1 MLSDLFLYLCIKEIQ
16 FITLNQNISN
26 MSSITTIKT
35 LRTIDIT
42 LIHSRF
48 ITLFIG
54 IIMMAC
60 ANTCVAQETEL
71 FKLVKN
77 VTELQDGD
85 IVIVVN
91 NIVRDNGHCSA
102 LGTTISDDKSKICGC
117 KIEVNEEIAYATPD
131 VDRIKLEKSSTD
143 NWLLYSMEQQKYICN
158 GNKKTVDN
166 KIVLLNQEDDSFKHI
181 SKTEISIDKNNNAII
196 QYPYKKVSNKEIYP
210 KCILAFNYIVDDLDP
225 NFIGYF
231 TCYDIRSIDESDRMV
246 QLYKKIPSTPLTL
259 NDENDNSGLLTA
271 NNRLQTAVKLSRKLL
286 ANQWNTFCVPFDI
299 DVIDGK
305 INGIEASVM
314 EYDHTTGNTMKFKEA
329 TKIEAGKAYLVKPSA
344 DITNPQFD
352 NVTIKN
358 DDPTVSGDANGYS
371 FVGIYNP
378 KTFSGSDQ
386 KRVLILASEAKFMKV
401 KNGLRMKGMRAYFT
415 IPAGTKAE
423 AVRLMI
429 NNRPTALT
437 EITTTP
443 STSEK
448 IFYID
453 GTYAGSDIKNVK
465 KGIVIKGGKK
475 YLMK

>member
-1 MLSDLFLYLCIKEIQ
+1 
-16 FITLNQNISN
+16 

-35 LRTIDIT
+35 LRTVDIK
-42 LIHSRF
+42 LIPNRF
-48 ITLFIG
+48 FALCIG
-54 IIMMAC
+54 IIMLAC
-60 ANTCVAQETEL
+60 ANTCIAQETEQ

-77 VTELQDGD
+77 VTELQEGD
-85 IVIVVN
+85 TVIVVN
-91 NIVRDNGHCSA
+91 NTNEHCSA
-102 LGTTISDDKSKICGC
+102 LSTKWGSR
-117 KIEVNEEIAYATPD
+117 KIEGYKIDINGETITAPSN
-131 VDRIKLEKSSTD
+131 VDRIQLQKDSNEKWLLFSTTYKKYLCNDNKSKDDDSNCIALRDKDDNLFKSTAPVEISITKYATIEYLKSTD
-143 NWLLYSMEQQKYICN
+143 N
-158 GNKKTVDN
+158 KKA
-166 KIVLLNQEDDSFKHI
+166 KR
-181 SKTEISIDKNNNAII
+181 
-196 QYPYKKVSNKEIYP
+196 
-210 KCILAFNYIVDDLDP
+210 ILAFYYVYGSSDP
-225 NFIGYF
+225 NSVGYYN
-231 TCYDIRSIDESDRMV
+231 CYDTYKATADDRLV
-246 QLYKKIPSTPLTL
+246 QLYKKYTPLTL
-259 NDENDNSGLLTA
+259 NDEKDNSGLLKS
-271 NNRLQTAVKLSRKLL
+271 NSGQQTTVKLSRKLL

-299 DVIDGK
+299 DVTDGK
-305 INGIEASVM
+305 INGIKASVM
-314 EYDHTTGNTMKFKEA
+314 EYDHTTGNTMEFKEA
-329 TKIEAGKAYLVKPSA
+329 TKIEARKAYLIKPSA

-358 DDPTVSGDANGYS
+358 DDPTVSGDADGYS

-378 KTFSGSDQ
+378 KTFSDSDQ
-386 KRVLILASEAKFMKV
+386 KRVLILASEAKFMRV
-401 KNGLRMKGMRAYFT
+401 NNGQRMKGMRAYFT

>member
-1 MLSDLFLYLCIKEIQ
+1 
-16 FITLNQNISN
+16 

-35 LRTIDIT
+35 LRTVDIK
-42 LIHSRF
+42 LIPNRF
-48 ITLFIG
+48 FALCIS
-54 IIMMAC
+54 IIMLAC
-60 ANTCVAQETEL
+60 ANTCIAQEKEQ

-77 VTELQDGD
+77 VTELQEGD

-91 NIVRDNGHCSA
+91 NTNEHCSA
-102 LGTTISDDKSKICGC
+102 LSTKWDYRKIDGYKIDINGETITAPS
-117 KIEVNEEIAYATPD
+117 N
-131 VDRIKLEKSSTD
+131 VDRIQLQKNAQGNWLLFSTTYKKYLCNDNKSKASGNFIALRDKEDDYFKYTAPVEISITKYAKIEFLKSTD
-143 NWLLYSMEQQKYICN
+143 N
-158 GNKKTVDN
+158 
-166 KIVLLNQEDDSFKHI
+166 
-181 SKTEISIDKNNNAII
+181 
-196 QYPYKKVSNKEIYP
+196 KVAKR
-210 KCILAFNYIVDDLDP
+210 ILAFSYAYDSINP
-225 NFIGYF
+225 NSVGYYN
-231 TCYDIRSIDESDRMV
+231 CYDTDKATTDDRMV
-246 QLYKKIPSTPLTL
+246 QLYKKVSSTPLTL
-259 NDENDNSGLLTA
+259 NDETDNSGLLTS
-271 NNRLQTAVKLSRKLL
+271 NNGLQTSVNLSRKLL

-299 DVIDGK
+299 DIADCK

-314 EYDHTTGNTMKFKEA
+314 EYDHTTGNTMEFKE
-329 TKIEAGKAYLVKPSA
+329 TTQIVAGKAYLIKPSA
-344 DITNPQFD
+344 DITDPQFD

-358 DDPTVSGDANGYS
+358 DDPTVSGDADGYS

-378 KTFSGSDQ
+378 KTFSGNDQ
-386 KRVLILASEAKFMKV
+386 ERVLILASEAKFMKV
-401 KNGLRMKGMRAYFT
+401 NNGQRMKGMRAYFT

-465 KGIVIKGGKK
+465 KGIVIKEGKK

>member
-1 MLSDLFLYLCIKEIQ
+1 
-16 FITLNQNISN
+16 
-26 MSSITTIKT
+26 MSSITTIKM
-35 LRTIDIT
+35 LRTVDIK
-42 LIHSRF
+42 LIPNRF
-48 ITLFIG
+48 FALCIG
-54 IIMMAC
+54 IIMLTC
-60 ANTCVAQETEL
+60 ANTCIAQETEQ

-77 VTELQDGD
+77 VTELQEGD

-102 LGTTISDDKSKICGC
+102 LGTTLNTYKSKIYGC
-117 KIEVNEEIAYATPD
+117 KIEVKGEIAYATPE
-131 VDRIKLEKSSTD
+131 VDRIKLEKSGTD

-196 QYPYKKVSNKEIYP
+196 QYPYKKISNKEIYP
-210 KCILAFNYIVDDLDP
+210 KCILAFNYIVNDLDP

-231 TCYDIRSIDESDRMV
+231 TCYDIRSIDESDRLV
-246 QLYKKIPSTPLTL
+246 QLYKKVSSTPLTL
-259 NDENDNSGLLTA
+259 NDETDNSKLLTD
-271 NNRLQTAVKLSRKLL
+271 NNELQTAVKLSRKLL

-299 DVIDGK
+299 DIADCK

-314 EYDHTTGNTMKFKEA
+314 EYNHTTGNTMEFKEA
-329 TKIEAGKAYLVKPSA
+329 TQIVAGKAYLIKPSA
-344 DITNPQFD
+344 DITDPQFD

-358 DDPTVSGDANGYS
+358 DDPTVSGDADGYS
-371 FVGIYNP
+371 FVGIYNL
-378 KTFSGSDQ
+378 KTFSGNDQ
-386 KRVLILASEAKFMKV
+386 ERVLILASEAKFMKV
-401 KNGLRMKGMRAYFT
+401 NNGQRMKGMRAYFT

-465 KGIVIKGGKK
+465 KGIVIKDGKK

>member
-1 MLSDLFLYLCIKEIQ
+1 
-16 FITLNQNISN
+16 
-26 MSSITTIKT
+26 MSSITTIKM
-35 LRTIDIT
+35 LRTVDIK
-42 LIHSRF
+42 LIPNHF
-48 ITLFIG
+48 FALCIG
-54 IIMMAC
+54 IIMLTC
-60 ANTCVAQETEL
+60 ANTCIAKETEQ

-77 VTELQDGD
+77 VTELQEGD

-91 NIVRDNGHCSA
+91 NIVRNNGHCSA
-102 LGTTISDDKSKICGC
+102 LGTTLSKDKSKICGC
-117 KIEVNEEIAYATPD
+117 KIEIKGEIAYATPE
-131 VDRIKLEKSSTD
+131 VDRIKLEKD
-143 NWLLYSMEQQKYICN
+143 NTYWLLYSMTQQKYICN
-158 GNKKTVDN
+158 GNKGGKGIDIH
-166 KIVLLNQEDDSFKHI
+166 KLILLNKDDDSFKYMAKLGITIDNKNNNIAIIKYPHI
-181 SKTEISIDKNNNAII
+181 NIDKNKYQKCAI
-196 QYPYKKVSNKEIYP
+196 S
-210 KCILAFNYIVDDLDP
+210 FNYNPDNIDP

-231 TCYDIRSIDESDRMV
+231 GGYETSYADTPSYERTV
-246 QLYKKIPSTPLTL
+246 QLYKKYTPLTL
-259 NDENDNSGLLTA
+259 NDEKDNSELLTS
-271 NNRLQTAVKLSRKLL
+271 NNGQQTAVKLSRKLL

-299 DVIDGK
+299 DIADGK

-314 EYDHTTGNTMKFKEA
+314 EYDHTTGNTMEFKEA
-329 TKIEAGKAYLVKPSA
+329 TKIEAGKAYLVKPLA
-344 DITNPQFD
+344 DITDPQFD

-358 DDPTVSGDANGYS
+358 DDPTVSGDADGYS

-378 KTFSGSDQ
+378 KTFSGNDQ
-386 KRVLILASEAKFMKV
+386 KRVLILASEAKFMRV
-401 KNGLRMKGMRAYFT
+401 NNGQRMKGMRAYFT

-423 AVRLMI
+423 VVRLMI

>member
-1 MLSDLFLYLCIKEIQ
+1 
-16 FITLNQNISN
+16 

-35 LRTIDIT
+35 LRTVDIK
-42 LIHSRF
+42 LIPNRF
-48 ITLFIG
+48 FALCIS
-54 IIMMAC
+54 IIMLAC
-60 ANTCVAQETEL
+60 VNTCFAQETEQ

-77 VTELQDGD
+77 VAELQEGD

-102 LGTTISDDKSKICGC
+102 LGTTLSTDKSKFCGC
-117 KIEVNEEIAYATPD
+117 KIEVNGEIAYATPE
-131 VDRIKLEKSSTD
+131 VDRIKIEKSGTD
-143 NWLLYSMEQQKYICN
+143 KWLLYSMTQQKYICN
-158 GNKKTVDN
+158 GNKGGKGIDIHKLILLNKDNESFKYMAKLGITIDN
-166 KIVLLNQEDDSFKHI
+166 KNNNIAIIKYPYIN
-181 SKTEISIDKNNNAII
+181 IDKNKYQKCAISFH
-196 QYPYKKVSNKEIYP
+196 YNPDNK
-210 KCILAFNYIVDDLDP
+210 DP
-225 NFIGYF
+225 NYIGYF
-231 TCYDIRSIDESDRMV
+231 GGYDTSYSDTPSYRRTV
-246 QLYKKIPSTPLTL
+246 QLYKKYTPLTL
-259 NDENDNSGLLTA
+259 NDENDNSGLLKS
-271 NNRLQTAVKLSRKLL
+271 NNGQQTAVKLSRNLL

-299 DVIDGK
+299 DIADGK

-314 EYDHTTGNTMKFKEA
+314 EYDHTTGNTMEFKEA

-358 DDPTVSGDANGYS
+358 DDPTVSGDTDGYS

-378 KTFSGSDQ
+378 KTFSDSDQ
-386 KRVLILASEAKFMKV
+386 ERGLILASTAKFMRV
-401 KNGLRMKGMRAYFT
+401 NNGQRMKGMRAYFT

-437 EITTTP
+437 KITTTP

-448 IFYID
+448 SFYID

>member
-1 MLSDLFLYLCIKEIQ
+1 
-16 FITLNQNISN
+16 

-35 LRTIDIT
+35 LRTVDIK
-42 LIHSRF
+42 LIPNRF
-48 ITLFIG
+48 FALCIG
-54 IIMMAC
+54 IIIMVC
-60 ANTCVAQETEL
+60 ANTCFAQGTEQ

-77 VTELQDGD
+77 VTELQEGD

-91 NIVRDNGHCSA
+91 NTNEHCSA
-102 LGTTISDDKSKICGC
+102 LSTKWDYRKIDGYKIDINGETITAPS
-117 KIEVNEEIAYATPD
+117 N
-131 VDRIKLEKSSTD
+131 VDRIQLQKNTQGNWLLFSTTYKKYLCNDNKSKPNSSSNYNYIALRDKEDDYFKLTAPVEISIKDYAIIEYLKSTD
-143 NWLLYSMEQQKYICN
+143 NGKA
-158 GNKKTVDN
+158 KR
-166 KIVLLNQEDDSFKHI
+166 
-181 SKTEISIDKNNNAII
+181 
-196 QYPYKKVSNKEIYP
+196 
-210 KCILAFNYIVDDLDP
+210 ILAFHYAYGSSDP
-225 NFIGYF
+225 NSVGYYN
-231 TCYDIRSIDESDRMV
+231 CYDTDKATTDDRMV
-246 QLYKKIPSTPLTL
+246 QLYKKVPSAPLTL
-259 NDENDNSGLLTA
+259 NDENDNSKSLTD
-271 NNRLQTAVKLSRKLL
+271 NNGLQTAVKLSRKLL

-299 DVIDGK
+299 DIADGK

-314 EYDHTTGNTMKFKEA
+314 EYDHTTGNTMEFKEA
-329 TKIEAGKAYLVKPSA
+329 TKIVAGKAYLIKPSA

-352 NVTIKN
+352 NVIIKN
-358 DDPTVSGDANGYS
+358 VDPAVSGDANGYS

-378 KTFSGSDQ
+378 KTFSDSDQ
-386 KRVLILASEAKFMKV
+386 ERVLILASEAKFMKV
-401 KNGLRMKGMRAYFT
+401 KNGKRMKGMRAYFT

>member
-1 MLSDLFLYLCIKEIQ
+1 
-16 FITLNQNISN
+16 

-35 LRTIDIT
+35 LRTVDIK
-42 LIHSRF
+42 LIPNHFFALCIS
-48 ITLFIG
+48 
-54 IIMMAC
+54 IIMLVC

-77 VTELQDGD
+77 VTELQEGD
-85 IVIVVN
+85 TVIVVN
-91 NIVRDNGHCSA
+91 NTNELCSA
-102 LGTTISDDKSKICGC
+102 LSTKWNSDKYNKTSIDGYKIDINGETIIPPA
-117 KIEVNEEIAYATPD
+117 N
-131 VDRIKLEKSSTD
+131 VDRIQLQKASNGKWLLFSTTYKKYLCNDNKSKATGSNYIALRDKEDDLFKSTAPVEISITKYATIEFLKSTD
-143 NWLLYSMEQQKYICN
+143 N
-158 GNKKTVDN
+158 
-166 KIVLLNQEDDSFKHI
+166 
-181 SKTEISIDKNNNAII
+181 
-196 QYPYKKVSNKEIYP
+196 KEA
-210 KCILAFNYIVDDLDP
+210 KRILAFSYAYGSNDP
-225 NFIGYF
+225 NSVGYYN
-231 TCYDIRSIDESDRMV
+231 CYDTDIASTADRMV
-246 QLYKKIPSTPLTL
+246 QLYKKVPSTPLTL
-259 NDENDNSGLLTA
+259 NDETDNSGLLTS
-271 NNRLQTAVKLSRKLL
+271 NNGLQTSVKLSRKLL

-299 DVIDGK
+299 DIADGK

-314 EYDHTTGNTMKFKEA
+314 EYDHTTGNTMEFKEA

-358 DDPTVSGDANGYS
+358 DDPMVSGKADGYS

-378 KTFSGSDQ
+378 KTFSDSDQ
-386 KRVLILASEAKFMKV
+386 KRVLILASEAKFMRV
-401 KNGLRMKGMRAYFT
+401 NNGQRMKGMRAYFT
-415 IPAGTKAE
+415 IPAGTKTE
-423 AVRLMI
+423 TVRLMI

-475 YLMK
+475 YWIR

>member
-1 MLSDLFLYLCIKEIQ
+1 
-16 FITLNQNISN
+16 
-26 MSSITTIKT
+26 MSSITIIKT
-35 LRTIDIT
+35 LRTIDIK
-42 LIHSRF
+42 LIPYRF
-48 ITLFIG
+48 FALCIG
-54 IIMMAC
+54 MIMLAC
-60 ANTCVAQETEL
+60 ANTCIAQETEQ

-77 VTELQDGD
+77 VAELQEGD

-102 LGTTISDDKSKICGC
+102 LGTTLSTDKSKICGC
-117 KIEVNEEIAYATPD
+117 KIKVNGEIAYATPE
-131 VDRIKLEKSSTD
+131 VDRIKLEKSGTD
-143 NWLLYSMEQQKYICN
+143 KWLLFSTTQQKYICN
-158 GNKKTVDN
+158 GNKNNESNT
-166 KIVLLNQEDDSFKHI
+166 LTFLNQDDDSFNHMAKVGI
-181 SKTEISIDKNNNAII
+181 TIDNKNNNIAII
-196 QYPYKKVSNKEIYP
+196 KYPYKKVSDKEKYQECAIS
-210 KCILAFNYIVDDLDP
+210 FNYFTANKDP

-231 TCYDIRSIDESDRMV
+231 SGYDTSYSDTPSYGRTV
-246 QLYKKIPSTPLTL
+246 QLYKKYTPLTL
-259 NDENDNSGLLTA
+259 SDEIDNSGLLTS
-271 NNRLQTAVKLSRKLL
+271 NNGLQTAVKLSRKLL

-299 DVIDGK
+299 DIADGK

-314 EYDHTTGNTMKFKEA
+314 EYDHTTGNTMEFKEA

-344 DITNPQFD
+344 DITDPQFN
-352 NVTIKN
+352 NVTIMN
-358 DDPTVSGDANGYS
+358 VDPAVRVSGDANGYS

-378 KTFSGSDQ
+378 KTFSDGDQ
-386 KRVLILASEAKFMKV
+386 KRVLILASKAKFMKV
-401 KNGLRMKGMRAYFT
+401 NNGQRMKGMRAYFT

-429 NNRPTALT
+429 NNRPTAIT
-437 EITTTP
+437 EITTTS

>member
-1 MLSDLFLYLCIKEIQ
+1 
-16 FITLNQNISN
+16 

-42 LIHSRF
+42 LIPSRF
-48 ITLFIG
+48 IALLIG

-60 ANTCVAQETEL
+60 ANTCIAQETEL

-77 VTELQDGD
+77 VTELQEGD
-85 IVIVVN
+85 TVIVVN
-91 NIVRDNGHCSA
+91 NTNKLCSA
-102 LGTTISDDKSKICGC
+102 LSTKWNETSIDGYKIDINGETI
-117 KIEVNEEIAYATPD
+117 IAPTN
-131 VDRIKLEKSSTD
+131 VDRIQLQKASNGKWLLFSTTYKKYLCNDNKSKASGNSIALRDKEDDLFKLTAPVEISIKDYAIIEFLKSTD
-143 NWLLYSMEQQKYICN
+143 N
-158 GNKKTVDN
+158 
-166 KIVLLNQEDDSFKHI
+166 
-181 SKTEISIDKNNNAII
+181 
-196 QYPYKKVSNKEIYP
+196 KVAKR
-210 KCILAFNYIVDDLDP
+210 ILAFYYDYGSSDP
-225 NFIGYF
+225 NSVGYYN
-231 TCYDIRSIDESDRMV
+231 CYDTDIASTAERMV
-246 QLYKKIPSTPLTL
+246 QLYKKVSSNPLTL
-259 NDENDNSGLLTA
+259 NDETDNSKLLTS
-271 NNRLQTAVKLSRKLL
+271 NNELQTAVKLSRKLL

-299 DVIDGK
+299 DVTGGK
-305 INGIEASVM
+305 INDIEASVM
-314 EYDHTTGNTMKFKEA
+314 EYDHTTGNTMEFKEA
-329 TKIEAGKAYLVKPSA
+329 TKIEAGKAYLIKPSA
-344 DITNPQFD
+344 DITYPQFN

-401 KNGLRMKGMRAYFT
+401 KNGHRMKGMRAYFT

-443 STSEK
+443 SASEK

-465 KGIVIKGGKK
+465 KEIVIKGGKK
-475 YLMK
+475 YWIR

>member
-1 MLSDLFLYLCIKEIQ
+1 
-16 FITLNQNISN
+16 

-35 LRTIDIT
+35 LRTVDIK
-42 LIHSRF
+42 LIPNRF
-48 ITLFIG
+48 FALCIG

-60 ANTCVAQETEL
+60 ANTCIAQETEL

-77 VTELQDGD
+77 VTELQEGD

-91 NIVRDNGHCSA
+91 NTNEHCSA
-102 LGTTISDDKSKICGC
+102 LSTKWGSR
-117 KIEVNEEIAYATPD
+117 KIEGYKIDINGETITAPSN
-131 VDRIKLEKSSTD
+131 VDRIQLQKNTQG
-143 NWLLYSMEQQKYICN
+143 NWLLFSTTYKKYLCN
-158 GNKKTVDN
+158 DN
-166 KIVLLNQEDDSFKHI
+166 KSKPNSSSNYNYIALRDKEDDLFKL
-181 SKTEISIDKNNNAII
+181 TAQVEISIKEYAII
-196 QYPYKKVSNKEIYP
+196 KYLKSTDDGEAKR
-210 KCILAFNYIVDDLDP
+210 ILAFSYAYDSIDP
-225 NFIGYF
+225 NSVGYYN
-231 TCYDIRSIDESDRMV
+231 CYDTYKATADDRMV
-246 QLYKKIPSTPLTL
+246 QLYKKVPSTPLTL
-259 NDENDNSGLLTA
+259 NDESDNSGLLTS
-271 NNRLQTAVKLSRKLL
+271 NNGLQTAVKLSRKLL

-299 DVIDGK
+299 NVTDGK
-305 INGIEASVM
+305 INGIKASVM
-314 EYDHTTGNTMKFKEA
+314 EYDHTTGNTMEFKEA
-329 TKIEAGKAYLVKPSA
+329 TKIVAGKAYLIKPSA
-344 DITNPQFD
+344 DITDPQFD

-358 DDPTVSGDANGYS
+358 VTPAVSGDADGYS

-378 KTFSGSDQ
+378 KTFSGSDK

-437 EITTTP
+437 QITTTP

-453 GTYAGSDIKNVK
+453 GTYASSDIKNVK
-465 KGIVIKGGKK
+465 KGLVIKGGKK

>member
-1 MLSDLFLYLCIKEIQ
+1 
-16 FITLNQNISN
+16 
-26 MSSITTIKT
+26 MSSITTIKM
-35 LRTIDIT
+35 LRTVDIK
-42 LIHSRF
+42 LIPNHF
-48 ITLFIG
+48 FALCIG
-54 IIMMAC
+54 IIMMVC
-60 ANTCVAQETEL
+60 ANTCIAQETEQ

-77 VTELQDGD
+77 VAELQEGD

-102 LGTTISDDKSKICGC
+102 LGTTLSKDKSKICGC
-117 KIEVNEEIAYATPD
+117 KIEVKGEIAYATPD
-131 VDRIKLEKSSTD
+131 VDRIKLEKDDTY
-143 NWLLYSMEQQKYICN
+143 WLLYSMTQQKYICN
-158 GNKKTVDN
+158 GNKKTVTNTSTFRN
-166 KIVLLNQEDDSFKHI
+166 KDDDSFKHI
-181 SKTEISIDKNNNAII
+181 SRTKISINRNNIAII
-196 QYPYKKVSNKEIYP
+196 QYPYKWVSKKEIYP
-210 KCILAFNYIVDDLDP
+210 EATLAFYYIGGDTNP
-225 NFIGYF
+225 NFTGYF
-231 TCYDIRSIDESDRMV
+231 SCYDIDKIDESDQMV
-246 QLYKKIPSTPLTL
+246 QLYKKVSSTPLTL
-259 NDENDNSGLLTA
+259 NDETDNSGLLTS
-271 NNRLQTAVKLSRKLL
+271 NNGLQTSVNLSRKLL

-299 DVIDGK
+299 DIADCK

-314 EYDHTTGNTMKFKEA
+314 EYDHTTGNTMEFKEA
-329 TKIEAGKAYLVKPSA
+329 TQIVAGKAYLIKPSA
-344 DITNPQFD
+344 DITDPQFD

-358 DDPTVSGDANGYS
+358 DYPTVSGDADGYS

-378 KTFSGSDQ
+378 KTFSGNDQ
-386 KRVLILASEAKFMKV
+386 ERVLILASEAKFMKV
-401 KNGLRMKGMRAYFT
+401 NNGQRMKGMRAYFT

-465 KGIVIKGGKK
+465 KGIVIKDGKK

>member
-1 MLSDLFLYLCIKEIQ
+1 
-16 FITLNQNISN
+16 

-35 LRTIDIT
+35 LRTVDIK
-42 LIHSRF
+42 LIPNRF
-48 ITLFIG
+48 FALCIS
-54 IIMMAC
+54 IIMLAC
-60 ANTCVAQETEL
+60 ANTCIAQEKEQ

-77 VTELQDGD
+77 VTELQEGD

-91 NIVRDNGHCSA
+91 NTNEHCSA
-102 LGTTISDDKSKICGC
+102 LSTKWDYRKIDGYKIDINGETITAPS
-117 KIEVNEEIAYATPD
+117 N
-131 VDRIKLEKSSTD
+131 VDRIQLQKNAQGNWLLFSTTYKKYLCNDNKSKASGNFIALRDKEDDYFKYTAPVEISITKYAKIDFLKSTD
-143 NWLLYSMEQQKYICN
+143 N
-158 GNKKTVDN
+158 
-166 KIVLLNQEDDSFKHI
+166 
-181 SKTEISIDKNNNAII
+181 
-196 QYPYKKVSNKEIYP
+196 KVAKR
-210 KCILAFNYIVDDLDP
+210 ILAFSYAYDSINP
-225 NFIGYF
+225 NSVGYYN
-231 TCYDIRSIDESDRMV
+231 CYDTDKATTDDRMV
-246 QLYKKIPSTPLTL
+246 QLYKKVSSTPLTL
-259 NDENDNSGLLTA
+259 NDETDNSGLLTS
-271 NNRLQTAVKLSRKLL
+271 NNGLQTSVNLSRKLL

-299 DVIDGK
+299 DIADCK

-314 EYDHTTGNTMKFKEA
+314 EYDHTTGNTMEFKEA
-329 TKIEAGKAYLVKPSA
+329 TQIVAGKAYLIKPSA
-344 DITNPQFD
+344 DITDPQFD

-358 DDPTVSGDANGYS
+358 DDSTVSGDADGYS

-378 KTFSGSDQ
+378 KTFSGNDQ
-386 KRVLILASEAKFMKV
+386 ERVLILASEAKFMKV
-401 KNGLRMKGMRAYFT
+401 NNGQRMKGMRAYFT

-465 KGIVIKGGKK
+465 KGIVIKDGKK

>member
-1 MLSDLFLYLCIKEIQ
+1 
-16 FITLNQNISN
+16 

-35 LRTIDIT
+35 LRTIDIK
-42 LIHSRF
+42 LIPNHF
-48 ITLFIG
+48 FFFFFG

-60 ANTCVAQETEL
+60 ANTCIAQETEQ

-77 VTELQDGD
+77 VAELQEGD

-91 NIVRDNGHCSA
+91 NIVRDNGFCSA
-102 LGTTISDDKSKICGC
+102 LGTTLSTNKSKICGC
-117 KIEVNEEIAYATPD
+117 KIEVNGEIAYATPD
-131 VDRIKLEKSSTD
+131 VDRIKLEKSGTD
-143 NWLLYSMEQQKYICN
+143 NWLLFSMTQQKYICN
-158 GNKKTVDN
+158 GNKKTVTNTLTFLN
-166 KIVLLNQEDDSFKHI
+166 KDDDSFKHI
-181 SKTEISIDKNNNAII
+181 SKTEISIDKNNIAII
-196 QYPYKKVSNKEIYP
+196 QYPYKKINKDIYP
-210 KCILAFNYIVDDLDP
+210 EATLAFNYIEGDTDP
-225 NFIGYF
+225 NFVGYF
-231 TCYDIRSIDESDRMV
+231 TCYDIDKIDVSKRLV
-246 QLYKKIPSTPLTL
+246 QLYKKVSSTPLTL
-259 NDENDNSGLLTA
+259 NDENDNSKLLTS
-271 NNRLQTAVKLSRKLL
+271 NSGQQTAVKLSRKLL

-299 DVIDGK
+299 DVTDGK

-314 EYDHTTGNTMKFKEA
+314 EYDHTTGNTMEFKEA

-352 NVTIKN
+352 NVTIN
-358 DDPTVSGDANGYS
+358 NVDPAVSGDANGYS

-378 KTFSGSDQ
+378 KTFSDSDQ
-386 KRVLILASEAKFMKV
+386 ERVLILASEAKFMKV
-401 KNGLRMKGMRAYFT
+401 KNEQRMKGMRAYFT

-465 KGIVIKGGKK
+465 KGIVIKDGKK

>member
-1 MLSDLFLYLCIKEIQ
+1 
-16 FITLNQNISN
+16 
-26 MSSITTIKT
+26 MSSTTTIKM

-42 LIHSRF
+42 LIPSRF

-54 IIMMAC
+54 IIMTAC
-60 ANTCVAQETEL
+60 ANTCIAQETER

-77 VTELQDGD
+77 VAELQEGD

-91 NIVRDNGHCSA
+91 NTNEHCSA
-102 LGTTISDDKSKICGC
+102 LSTKWNETSIDGYKIDINGETI
-117 KIEVNEEIAYATPD
+117 IAPAN
-131 VDRIKLEKSSTD
+131 VDRIQLKKAS
-143 NWLLYSMEQQKYICN
+143 NGKWLLFSTTYKKYLCN
-158 GNKKTVDN
+158 DN
-166 KIVLLNQEDDSFKHI
+166 KSKDDSNCIALRDKDDNLFK
-181 SKTEISIDKNNNAII
+181 STAPVEISITKYATIEYLKSIDN
-196 QYPYKKVSNKEIYP
+196 KKAKR
-210 KCILAFNYIVDDLDP
+210 ILAFSYVYDSSNP
-225 NFIGYF
+225 NSVGYYN
-231 TCYDIRSIDESDRMV
+231 CYDTYKATSADRMV
-246 QLYKKIPSTPLTL
+246 QLYKKVSSTTLTL
-259 NDENDNSGLLTA
+259 NDEKDNSGLLTSK
-271 NNRLQTAVKLSRKLL
+271 NEQQTAVKLSRKLL

-299 DVIDGK
+299 DIADGK

-314 EYDHTTGNTMKFKEA
+314 EYDHTTGNTMEFKEA
-329 TKIEAGKAYLVKPSA
+329 TKIEARKAYLIKPSA

-358 DDPTVSGDANGYS
+358 DDPTVSGDADGYS

-401 KNGLRMKGMRAYFT
+401 KNGHRMKGMRAYFT

-453 GTYAGSDIKNVK
+453 GTYAGSDIKNIK
-465 KGIVIKGGKK
+465 KGLVIKGGKK
-475 YLMK
+475 YWVK

>member
-1 MLSDLFLYLCIKEIQ
+1 
-16 FITLNQNISN
+16 
-26 MSSITTIKT
+26 MSSITIIKT
-35 LRTIDIT
+35 LRTVDIK
-42 LIHSRF
+42 LVPNRF
-48 ITLFIG
+48 FALCIG

-60 ANTCVAQETEL
+60 ANTCIAQGTEQ

-77 VTELQDGD
+77 VAELQEGD

-102 LGTTISDDKSKICGC
+102 LGTTLSDDKSKICGC
-117 KIEVNEEIAYATPD
+117 KIEVNGEIAYATPE
-131 VDRIKLEKSSTD
+131 VDRIKLEKD
-143 NWLLYSMEQQKYICN
+143 NTYWLLYSMTQQKYICN
-158 GNKKTVDN
+158 GNKKKVTN
-166 KIVLLNQEDDSFKHI
+166 KLTFLNKDDDSFKHI
-181 SKTEISIDKNNNAII
+181 SRTEISIDKNNIAII
-196 QYPYKKVSNKEIYP
+196 QYPYKWVSKKEIYP
-210 KCILAFNYIVDDLDP
+210 EATLAFYYIGGDTNP
-225 NFIGYF
+225 NFTGYF
-231 TCYDIRSIDESDRMV
+231 SCYDIDKIDESDQMV
-246 QLYKKIPSTPLTL
+246 QLYKKVSSTPLTL
-259 NDENDNSGLLTA
+259 NDEKDNSGLLKS
-271 NNRLQTAVKLSRKLL
+271 NNGQQTAVKLSRKLL

-299 DVIDGK
+299 DVTDGK
-305 INGIEASVM
+305 INSIKASVM
-314 EYDHTTGNTMKFKEA
+314 EYDHTTGNTMEFKEA
-329 TKIEAGKAYLVKPSA
+329 TKIEARKAYLIKPSA

-358 DDPTVSGDANGYS
+358 DDPTVSGDADGYS

-378 KTFSGSDQ
+378 KTFSDSDQ
-386 KRVLILASEAKFMKV
+386 KRVLILASEAKFMRV
-401 KNGLRMKGMRAYFT
+401 NNGQRMKGMRAYFT

>member
-1 MLSDLFLYLCIKEIQ
+1 
-16 FITLNQNISN
+16 

-35 LRTIDIT
+35 LRTVDIK
-42 LIHSRF
+42 LIPNHF
-48 ITLFIG
+48 FALCIG

-60 ANTCVAQETEL
+60 ANTCIAQETEQ

-77 VTELQDGD
+77 AAELQEGD

-91 NIVRDNGHCSA
+91 NIVRDNGYCSA
-102 LGTTISDDKSKICGC
+102 LGTTLSTDKSKICGC
-117 KIEVNEEIAYATPD
+117 KIEVNGEIAYATPE
-131 VDRIKLEKSSTD
+131 VDRIKLEKD
-143 NWLLYSMEQQKYICN
+143 NTYWLMYSMTQQKYICN
-158 GNKKTVDN
+158 GNKKNTTNTLTFLN
-166 KIVLLNQEDDSFKHI
+166 KDDDSFKYMA
-181 SKTEISIDKNNNAII
+181 KLGISIDNKNNNIAII
-196 QYPYKKVSNKEIYP
+196 KYPYINIDKNKYQECAIS
-210 KCILAFNYIVDDLDP
+210 FNYFTDNKNP

-231 TCYDIRSIDESDRMV
+231 GGYDTSFSDTPLYGRTV
-246 QLYKKIPSTPLTL
+246 QLYKKYTPLTL
-259 NDENDNSGLLTA
+259 NDETDNSELLTA
-271 NNRLQTAVKLSRKLL
+271 NNEQQTAVKLSRKLL

-299 DVIDGK
+299 DITDGK

-314 EYDHTTGNTMKFKEA
+314 EYDHTTGNTMEFKEA
-329 TKIEAGKAYLVKPSA
+329 TKIVAGKAYLVKPLA
-344 DITNPQFD
+344 DITDPQFD

-378 KTFSGSDQ
+378 KTFSGNDQ
-386 KRVLILASEAKFMKV
+386 ERVLILASKAKFMRV
-401 KNGLRMKGMRAYFT
+401 NNGQRMKGMRAYFT
-415 IPAGTKAE
+415 IPTGTKAE

>member
-1 MLSDLFLYLCIKEIQ
+1 
-16 FITLNQNISN
+16 
-26 MSSITTIKT
+26 MSSITTIKM
-35 LRTIDIT
+35 LRTVDIK
-42 LIHSRF
+42 LIPNHF
-48 ITLFIG
+48 FALCIG
-54 IIMMAC
+54 IIMLTC
-60 ANTCVAQETEL
+60 ANTCIAQETEQ

-77 VTELQDGD
+77 VTELQEGD

-102 LGTTISDDKSKICGC
+102 LGTTLSKDKSKICGC
-117 KIEVNEEIAYATPD
+117 KIEVKGEIAYATPD
-131 VDRIKLEKSSTD
+131 VDRIKLEKDDTY
-143 NWLLYSMEQQKYICN
+143 WLLYSMTQQKYICN
-158 GNKKTVDN
+158 GNKKTVTNTSTFRN
-166 KIVLLNQEDDSFKHI
+166 KDDDSFKHI
-181 SKTEISIDKNNNAII
+181 SRTKISINRNNIAII
-196 QYPYKKVSNKEIYP
+196 QYPYKWVSKKEIYP
-210 KCILAFNYIVDDLDP
+210 EATLAFYYIGGDTNP
-225 NFIGYF
+225 NFTGYF
-231 TCYDIRSIDESDRMV
+231 SCYDIDKIDESDQMV
-246 QLYKKIPSTPLTL
+246 QLYKKVSSTPLTL
-259 NDENDNSGLLTA
+259 NDEKDNSKLLTS
-271 NNRLQTAVKLSRKLL
+271 NSGQQTAVKLSRKLL

-299 DVIDGK
+299 DIADGK

-314 EYDHTTGNTMKFKEA
+314 EYDHTTGNTMEFKE
-329 TKIEAGKAYLVKPSA
+329 TTQIVAGKAYLVKPS
-344 DITNPQFD
+344 DNITDLLFD

-358 DDPTVSGDANGYS
+358 VTPAVSGDANGYS

-378 KTFSGSDQ
+378 KIFSGNDQ
-386 KRVLILASEAKFMKV
+386 ERVLILASEAKFMKV
-401 KNGLRMKGMRAYFT
+401 KNEQRMKGMRAYFT

-475 YLMK
+475 YWIR

>member
-1 MLSDLFLYLCIKEIQ
+1 
-16 FITLNQNISN
+16 
-26 MSSITTIKT
+26 MSSITTIKM
-35 LRTIDIT
+35 LRTVDIK
-42 LIHSRF
+42 LIPNRF
-48 ITLFIG
+48 FALCIG
-54 IIMMAC
+54 IIMLAC
-60 ANTCVAQETEL
+60 ANTCIAQETEQ

-77 VTELQDGD
+77 VTELQEGD

-91 NIVRDNGHCSA
+91 NIVRNNGHCSA
-102 LGTTISDDKSKICGC
+102 LGTTLSKDKSKICGC
-117 KIEVNEEIAYATPD
+117 KIEIKGEIAYATPE
-131 VDRIKLEKSSTD
+131 VDRIKLEKD
-143 NWLLYSMEQQKYICN
+143 NTYWLLYSMTQQKYICN
-158 GNKKTVDN
+158 GNKGGKGIDIH
-166 KIVLLNQEDDSFKHI
+166 KLILLNKDDDSFKYMAKLGITIDNKNNNIAIIKYPHI
-181 SKTEISIDKNNNAII
+181 NIDKNKYQKCAI
-196 QYPYKKVSNKEIYP
+196 S
-210 KCILAFNYIVDDLDP
+210 FNYNPDNIDP

-231 TCYDIRSIDESDRMV
+231 GGYETSYADTPSYERTV
-246 QLYKKIPSTPLTL
+246 QLYKKYTPLTL
-259 NDENDNSGLLTA
+259 NDEKDNSGLLTD
-271 NNRLQTAVKLSRKLL
+271 NNELQTAVKLSRKLL

-299 DVIDGK
+299 DVTDGK

-314 EYDHTTGNTMKFKEA
+314 EYDHTTGNTMEFKEA
-329 TKIEAGKAYLVKPSA
+329 TKIVAGKAYLVKPSA

-358 DDPTVSGDANGYS
+358 DDPTVSGDADGYS

-378 KTFSGSDQ
+378 KTFSGNDQ
-386 KRVLILASEAKFMKV
+386 ERVLILASEAKFMKV
-401 KNGLRMKGMRAYFT
+401 NNGQRMKGMRAYFT

-423 AVRLMI
+423 VVRLMI